1 MTLDRRVAAAI
12 VLGAVALAG
21 VLALLWLLWRDGG
34 GRGAAGP
41 GEAEAEGRPA
51 TFELYFPG
59 EGGYLHPEE
68 RELAVTSVP
77 ASRARAIV
85 LAVLDGPSE
94 AGRERGLARPFP
106 EDVGLLDLYLTP
118 DGTAF
123 VDLGAEGRES
133 PPSGGSLAEMM
144 MVYSVVDSL
153 ALNLPEVERVA
164 LLWNGVQRESF
175 SGHLDTSVPLR
186 AEEELLAASV
196 RERLRGEG

>member
-1 MTLDRRVAAAI
+1 MSRRVAAMI

-21 VLALLWLLWRDGG
+21 VLALVWLLWRDGG
-34 GRGAAGP
+34 GPGLGGP
-41 GEAEAEGRPA
+41 DEEEAESRPA

-59 EGGYLHPEE
+59 EGGYLHAEE
-68 RELAVTSVP
+68 RELAVTGE
-77 ASRARAIV
+77 ARQRARAIV
-85 LAVLDGPSE
+85 LAVLDGPGE
-94 AGRERGLARPFP
+94 EGRAQGLERPFP

-123 VDLGAEGRES
+123 VDLGAPERET
-133 PPSGGSLAEMM
+133 PPAGGSLAEMM

-153 ALNLPEVERVA
+153 VLNLPEVERVA

-175 SGHLDTSVPLR
+175 SGHLDTSVPLE

-196 RERLRGEG
+196 RERRRAEG